1 MEKTKLNLPVA
12 IVAAAAW
19 LLGLYGGYVITGILI
34 GYVLL
39 KEDSQWLKKNCLR
52 VLILMLTFSVGLT
65 VINLLPSLLE
75 LLYSF
80 LRIFKVSIYLN
91 FIQEIFN
98 LVSTVVSLVKT
109 VLFILLGIAA
119 ALNKDFKI
127 PVLDPFIE
135 KITA

>member
-1 MEKTKLNLPVA
+1 MEKTKLNLSVA
-12 IVAAAAW
+12 MVAAAAW
-19 LLGLYGGYVITGILI
+19 LLGLYGGYIITGILV

-39 KEDSQWLKKNCLR
+39 CEESQTLKKTCLR
-52 VLILMLTFSVGLT
+52 VLIAMLTFSVAFT
-65 VINLLPSLLE
+65 VIDLLPSLLE

-80 LRIFKVSIYLN
+80 LRIFKVNIYLDFVHN
-91 FIQEIFN
+91 IFS
-98 LVSTVVSLVKT
+98 LIYSIVSLIKT
-109 VLFILLGIAA
+109 IAFVLMGVAA